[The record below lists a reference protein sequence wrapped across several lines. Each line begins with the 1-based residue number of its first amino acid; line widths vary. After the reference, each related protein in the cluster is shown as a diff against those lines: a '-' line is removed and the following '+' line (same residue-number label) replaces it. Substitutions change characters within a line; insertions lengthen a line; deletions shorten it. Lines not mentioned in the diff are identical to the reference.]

1 MEINVFA
8 ELNAAEQEAL
18 LERPAHSS
26 QDEVQRAVSAI
37 LADVRAR
44 GDAAVK
50 EYAARFDKCPE
61 DKIVVSAEEIAA
73 ACARVEPELKA
84 AIDQAYA
91 NIKKFHAAQ
100 EPSHVTVETVP
111 GITCQTA
118 THPIEKVGLYVP
130 GGSAPLVSTALM
142 LGVPAQIAG
151 CTEVVLCSPYPM
163 SDAIIYA
170 ATKCGITKLFR
181 LGGAH
186 AVAAMAYGTETM
198 PKVYKIFGP
207 GNQFVTMAKRL
218 VADDPQGAAIDM
230 PAGPSEVLVIAD
242 KDADPD
248 FVAADLL
255 SQAEHG
261 PDSQVIL
268 VSDSKSLLEAAD
280 TALQAQLA
288 VLPRKDIAAK
298 ALSKS
303 RFILAANLD
312 ECVAISNRYAPEHL
326 IVQVQD
332 PHALVPRLF
341 NAGSIFLGALTCES
355 MGDYASGT
363 NHTLPTYGY
372 AKTASALGTD
382 DFRRRY
388 TISYASSA
396 GLRAIGTTVETL
408 ATAEGLDAHRNAV
421 TIRLNKIGR

>member
-8 ELNAAEQEAL
+8 ELSAAEQEAL

-73 ACARVEPELKA
+73 ACARIEPGLKA

-242 KDADPD
+242 QNADPD

-268 VSDSKSLLEAAD
+268 VSDSKALLEAAD

-288 VLPRKDIAAK
+288 LLPRKDIAAK

-312 ECVAISNRYAPEHL
+312 ECVATSNRYAPEHL

-363 NHTLPTYGY
+363 NHTLPT
-372 AKTASALGTD
+372 
-382 DFRRRY
+382 
-388 TISYASSA
+388 
-396 GLRAIGTTVETL
+396 
-408 ATAEGLDAHRNAV
+408 
-421 TIRLNKIGR
+421 